1 MSLLG
6 QTLDNFI
13 QIEAEMLGHRKKL
26 LNRLS
31 RRALFDSFIIFYH
44 GSKLMA
50 ELLGIWQG
58 YNFEKGLRS
67 AGWSTTVEVEEDF
80 GLSSPK

>member
-50 ELLGIWQG
+50 ELLGI
-58 YNFEKGLRS
+58 
-67 AGWSTTVEVEEDF
+67 
-80 GLSSPK
+80 